1 MIMELKIPL
10 KKGDITKENESIMS
24 FFFISSSTLGL
35 LKITKGESEECFCKG
50 MPQSWGN
57 AES

>member
-50 MPQSWGN
+50 MPQS
-57 AES
+57 